1 MIMPNGYITQLLNK
15 YKPILKQ
22 QGFKNT
28 KTVKEYQLLV
38 TEIPQKTKGF
48 NPTIIKLQL
57 RRLEQLAENNTELS
71 NNDNWAELT
80 TTLTPTS
87 YVHKLLENEIAE
99 YQKKGIKIQQSYI
112 NMPNGYITQ
121 LLQIYNFVLKQ
132 QEFQHQKEIKEYQLL
147 VTEIPQKT
155 KGFNPTII
163 KLQLRRLEQ
172 LAENNTE
179 LSNNDNWAELT
190 TTLTPTSNIT
200 ASYIYKL
207 LEQEIE
213 EYIKKGIKIQKDI
226 YVLIKNN

>member
-1 MIMPNGYITQLLNK
+1 MYDNSQKPKNFYSKSIHTTSMIMPNGYITQLLNK

-28 KTVKEYQLLV
+28 KTV
-38 TEIPQKTKGF
+38 
-48 NPTIIKLQL
+48 
-57 RRLEQLAENNTELS
+57 
-71 NNDNWAELT
+71 
-80 TTLTPTS
+80 
-87 YVHKLLENEIAE
+87 
-99 YQKKGIKIQQSYI
+99 
-112 NMPNGYITQ
+112 
-121 LLQIYNFVLKQ
+121 
-132 QEFQHQKEIKEYQLL
+132 KEYQLL

-226 YVLIKNN
+226 YVLIK

>member
-1 MIMPNGYITQLLNK
+1 
-15 YKPILKQ
+15 
-22 QGFKNT
+22 
-28 KTVKEYQLLV
+28 
-38 TEIPQKTKGF
+38 
-48 NPTIIKLQL
+48 
-57 RRLEQLAENNTELS
+57 
-71 NNDNWAELT
+71 
-80 TTLTPTS
+80 
-87 YVHKLLENEIAE
+87 
-99 YQKKGIKIQQSYI
+99 
-112 NMPNGYITQ
+112 MPNGYITQ